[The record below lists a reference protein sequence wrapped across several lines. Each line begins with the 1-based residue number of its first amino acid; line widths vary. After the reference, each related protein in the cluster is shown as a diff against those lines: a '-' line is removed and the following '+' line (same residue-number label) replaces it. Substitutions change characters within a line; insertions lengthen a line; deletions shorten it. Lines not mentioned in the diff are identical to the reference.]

1 MEVGNY
7 FESFL
12 LSNCGNGYGF
22 LLNVVF
28 VSLTNGIFRGVRKK
42 PLEPHFFIRSLYH
55 FPCYNS
61 AWKILLFFKRQK
73 SQKKKHTHTH
83 KQTYTLFYKHS
94 VFLGQSQFAY
104 DFSNSSLKT
113 LKIIESAV
121 TVMA

>member
-1 MEVGNY
+1 M
-7 FESFL
+7 
-12 LSNCGNGYGF
+12 
-22 LLNVVF
+22 
-28 VSLTNGIFRGVRKK
+28 
-42 PLEPHFFIRSLYH
+42 
-55 FPCYNS
+55 
-61 AWKILLFFKRQK
+61 LLFFKRQK
-73 SQKKKHTHTH
+73 SQKKHTHTHTH

>member
-42 PLEPHFFIRSLYH
+42 TPGTPFF
-55 FPCYNS
+55 
-61 AWKILLFFKRQK
+61 
-73 SQKKKHTHTH
+73 HTITI
-83 KQTYTLFYKHS
+83 S
-94 VFLGQSQFAY
+94 
-104 DFSNSSLKT
+104 FSML
-113 LKIIESAV
+113 
-121 TVMA
+121 